1 MGSSEHGG
9 YIEPFGSLASALEP
23 CAQKQPRPMSQA
35 MHLMAASHQVSTLN
49 SKHFDLLTQSLR
61 YEEELLTYGPIEE
74 LGYAEL
80 KQLSTEVFDLALRDN
95 APIALSHRAFLLA
108 NSGTENDRRAL
119 EENSG
124 LQSSDYAT
132 DFGTYVVTRNLNAS
146 EVAFAL
152 EEYLGRKPTDIETRH
167 HWAMIGLAGWT
178 GYVWCLL
185 EEVRCER
192 TLPEKK
198 RCRRFADTYLTKAL
212 SLYTE

>member
-95 APIALSHRAFLLA
+95 APIALSHHAFLLA
-108 NSGTENDRRAL
+108 NSGTENDRQAL

-132 DFGTYVVTRNLNAS
+132 DFGTYVVTRNL
-146 EVAFAL
+146 
-152 EEYLGRKPTDIETRH
+152 
-167 HWAMIGLAGWT
+167 AMIGLAGWT